1 METKIQGERMD
12 FKKVIF
18 LLFIFFFISLSAY
31 SFNLEE
37 EIQRRKIPTYTIKNV
52 EYISLKSFLKI
63 INSDNWAK
71 IEDRVFLFANETQI
85 KFRIDDN
92 SVIVGGKK
100 IEIENTPKEVEGE
113 ILIPVND
120 FSKIFSDFK
129 IPERKE
135 EEKIFETKKTE
146 RKFIIVIDAGHGGH
160 DTGAIGNYG
169 LKEKDVNL
177 DVALRLEKYLKKQ
190 LENCPSIEIYQ
201 TRKEDVFISLE
212 ERVNIAKAL
221 NADIFFS
228 IHTNS
233 SRFNRLEANGFETY
247 YPYSKVETNTLP
259 KTSDGD
265 GVLNETNNNSV
276 MNMILDNLNETD
288 VIDESRI
295 LAECV
300 QEKLA
305 ERLITPDRG
314 AKRGN
319 FYVLKYTPMISV
331 LTEIGFI
338 CNPNI
343 EFNLKDVEVRQA
355 IADTLGKA
363 IIEYLKKREII
374 K

>member
-1 METKIQGERMD
+1 MN
-12 FKKVIF
+12 FKRIIC
-18 LLFIFFFISLSAY
+18 LFFFITFCAY

-37 EIQRRKIPTYTIKNV
+37 EIQRRKIPTYIIKNV
-52 EYISLKSFLKI
+52 QYISLKSFLKI
-63 INSDNWAK
+63 INFDNWAK
-71 IEDRVFLFANETQI
+71 IEDRVFLFSDETQI
-85 KFRIDDN
+85 KFRIDDTTL
-92 SVIVGGKK
+92 IVGGKK
-100 IEIENTPKEVEGE
+100 IEIKNPPKEVEGE
-113 ILIPVND
+113 ILIPVDD
-120 FSKIFSDFK
+120 FSKIFYDFK
-129 IPERKE
+129 ISEKE
-135 EEKIFETKKTE
+135 KKAEKKISETKKAE
-146 RKFIIVIDAGHGGH
+146 KKFVIVIDPGHGGH
-160 DTGAIGNYG
+160 DSGAIGNYG

-190 LENCPSIEIYQ
+190 LENSSLIEIYL

-212 ERVNIAKAL
+212 ERVNIAKTL

-233 SRFNRLEANGFETY
+233 SRFNRYEANGFETY
-247 YPYSKVETNTLP
+247 FPYSKVETKILP
-259 KTSDGD
+259 RTSDGD
-265 GVLNETNNNSV
+265 GVLNETTNDSV
-276 MNMILDNLNETD
+276 VNVILNNLNETD

-338 CNPNI
+338 CNPII

-355 IADTLGKA
+355 IAETLGKA

>member
-1 METKIQGERMD
+1 
-12 FKKVIF
+12 
-18 LLFIFFFISLSAY
+18 LIFFILLTSLSIY
-31 SFNLEE
+31 SLNLEE
-37 EIQRRKIPTYTIKNV
+37 EIKTRKIPTYLIKDV
-52 EYISLKSFLKI
+52 QYISLKSFLKI

-71 IEDRVFLFANETQI
+71 IEDRIFVFFDGTQI
-85 KFRIDDN
+85 KFRIDDKTL
-92 SVIVGGKK
+92 IVGGKT
-100 IEIENTPKEVEGE
+100 IEIKNTPKEIEGD
-113 ILIPVND
+113 ILIPVED
-120 FSKIFSDFK
+120 FSKIFADFK
-129 IPERKE
+129 ISEKKE
-135 EEKIFETKKTE
+135 EREKTSEEKKE
-146 RKFIIVIDAGHGGH
+146 SRKFIIVIDPGHGGH
-160 DTGAIGNYG
+160 DSGAIGNYG

-177 DVALRLEKYLKKQ
+177 DVSLRLEKYLKKQ
-190 LENCPSIEIYQ
+190 LESYPSIEIYL

-212 ERVNIAKAL
+212 ERVNIAKTL

-228 IHTNS
+228 VHTNS
-233 SRFNRLEANGFETY
+233 SRFNRFDATGFETY
-247 YPYSKVETNTLP
+247 YPYCKVETNSLP
-259 KTSDGD
+259 KSNDGEGELKEENND
-265 GVLNETNNNSV
+265 SVLNQ
-276 MNMILDNLNETD
+276 ILNNLNETD
-288 VIDESRI
+288 IIDEGRI

-355 IADTLGKA
+355 IAETLGKA

>member
-1 METKIQGERMD
+1 MGYIKKEKIL
-12 FKKVIF
+12 FFFIF
-18 LLFIFFFISLSAY
+18 LLSLNLY
-31 SFNLEE
+31 SLDLEK
-37 EIQRRKIPTYTIKNV
+37 EIKTRKIPTYLIKNV
-52 EYISLKSFLKI
+52 QYISLKSFLKI

-71 IEDRVFLFANETQI
+71 IEDRVFLFSDQTQI
-85 KFRIDDN
+85 KFRIDDTN
-92 SVIVGGKK
+92 VIVGGKN
-100 IEIENTPKEVEGE
+100 IEIKNPPKEVGGE
-113 ILIPVND
+113 ILIPVED

-129 IPERKE
+129 TPEKKE
-135 EEKIFETKKTE
+135 EIRNIEVEEKKVSKK
-146 RKFIIVIDAGHGGH
+146 FVIVIDPGHGGR
-160 DTGAIGNYG
+160 DAGAIGNFG

-177 DVALRLEKYLKKQ
+177 DVSLRVEKYLKKQ
-190 LENCPSIEIYQ
+190 LENYPNIEIYL

-212 ERVNIAKAL
+212 ERVNIAKIF

-233 SRFNRLEANGFETY
+233 SRLNRYEATGFETY
-247 YPYSKVETNTLP
+247 YPYSKVEVNILP
-259 KTSDGD
+259 KSNNEEQISEKNNDP
-265 GVLNETNNNSV
+265 VLTE
-276 MNMILDNLNETD
+276 ILNNLNETD
-288 VIDESRI
+288 VIEESRI
-295 LAECV
+295 LAELV

-305 ERLITPDRG
+305 ERLIIPDRG

-343 EFNLKDVEVRQA
+343 EFNLKDIEVRQA
-355 IADTLGKA
+355 IAETLGKA